1 LKAKSFYQTMNIIEK
16 PMNTDKWAVVIDGYS
31 GGHFLQTLLQERK
44 IKCLHIRSQEGKNSF
59 DFLPLGYDGYLECPD
74 NDVAAL
80 LEQLPRHCPQVGY
93 VLHGCEQGVS
103 LSEALS
109 SALGL
114 AGNPAGTTAYRR
126 NKWAMQNAL
135 AQAGVASIKQYLI
148 DSPTM
153 LGNLSLQYPVII
165 KPIGDG
171 SSINV
176 FYCEDQ
182 AGAQALIARTLHQYN
197 SMGEEIRQLIVQECL
212 QGSEYIINSVSYR
225 GEHLIT
231 DTWRY
236 QKRYIPNGGI
246 IATQVRLI
254 DPGSIPGVI
263 DYTRQAL
270 TALQI
275 THGAAHSEVMT
286 DERHTTLIESGARLM
301 GGDITRAIWRELL
314 TETPAEALVN
324 CYCTPEKLSQMTF
337 QVKQYFCIVLIPVL
351 AAGRVTRLQ
360 NETWLR
366 EHLPTLYDYQLLVDE
381 GEDVGVTRD
390 DVGPY
395 IGVARLMSPNN
406 AALDRDLAWLEA
418 FENTLFTLLPQ
429 SSGR

>member
-1 LKAKSFYQTMNIIEK
+1 
-16 PMNTDKWAVVIDGYS
+16 MNTDKWAVVIDGYS
-31 GGHFLQTLLQERK
+31 GGHFLQTLLLEHG

-59 DFLPLGYDGYLECPD
+59 DFLPPGYAGYLECVD
-74 NDVAAL
+74 NDVTAL
-80 LEQLPRHCPQVGY
+80 LEQLPRHCPQVDY
-93 VLHGCEQGVS
+93 VLHGCEQGVV

-114 AGNPAGTTAYRR
+114 PGNPTATTAYRR

-135 AQAGVASIKQYLI
+135 AQAGVASIKQQLV
-148 DSPTM
+148 DTPAA
-153 LGNLSLQYPVII
+153 LEDLPFHYPVII
-165 KPIGDG
+165 KPLGDG

-182 AGAQALIARTLHQYN
+182 AGAQALIARTLHQRN

-212 QGSEYIINSVSYR
+212 QGSEYIVNSVSYQ
-225 GEHLIT
+225 GEHQVT
-231 DTWRY
+231 DAWRY
-236 QKRYIPNGGI
+236 QKRYISNGGI
-246 IATQVRLI
+246 VATQVRLI
-254 DPGSIPGVI
+254 DPRSIPGVV

-301 GGDITRAIWRELL
+301 GGDISRAIWRELL
-314 TETPAEALVN
+314 TDVPAEALVN
-324 CYCTPEKLSQMTF
+324 CYCAPERLPQMMF
-337 QVKQYFCIVLIPVL
+337 QVKQFFCIVLIPVL
-351 AAGRVTRLQ
+351 TAGRITHLQ
-360 NETWLR
+360 NESWLR
-366 EHLPTLYDYQLLVDE
+366 ERLPTLYDYQPLVNE

-395 IGVARLMSPNN
+395 IGVARLMSPSN

-418 FENTLFTLLPQ
+418 YESTLFTLTPT

>member
-1 LKAKSFYQTMNIIEK
+1 
-16 PMNTDKWAVVIDGYS
+16 MNTDKWAAVIDGYS
-31 GGHFLQTLLQERK
+31 GGHFLQTLLQERG
-44 IKCLHIRSQEGKNSF
+44 IKCLHIQSQEGKNSF
-59 DFLPLGYDGYLECPD
+59 DFLPPGYAGYLESAD
-74 NDVAAL
+74 NNVTAL
-80 LEQLPRHCPQVGY
+80 LEQLPRHCPQVNY
-93 VLHGCEQGVS
+93 VLHGCEQGVA

-114 AGNPAGTTAYRR
+114 PGNPAATTAYRR

-135 AQAGVASIKQYLI
+135 AQAGVASIKQQLVN
-148 DSPTM
+148 SPAA
-153 LGNLSLQYPVII
+153 LADLPFRYPVII
-165 KPIGDG
+165 KPVGDG

-182 AGAQALIARTLHQYN
+182 AGAVALAARTLHQRN
-197 SMGEEIRQLIVQECL
+197 SMGEEIRQLVVQECL
-212 QGSEYIINSVSYR
+212 QGSEYIVNSVSYR
-225 GEHLIT
+225 GEHRIT

-301 GGDITRAIWRELL
+301 GGDISRAIWRELL
-314 TETPAEALVN
+314 TEVPAEALVN
-324 CYCTPEKLSQMTF
+324 CYCAPKPLSKMTF

-366 EHLPTLYDYQLLVDE
+366 EQLPTLYDYQPLVNE
-381 GEDVGVTRD
+381 GEDVDVTRD

-395 IGVARLMSPNN
+395 IGVARLMSNSN

-418 FENTLFTLLPQ
+418 YENTLFTLTPL
-429 SSGR
+429 SSRR